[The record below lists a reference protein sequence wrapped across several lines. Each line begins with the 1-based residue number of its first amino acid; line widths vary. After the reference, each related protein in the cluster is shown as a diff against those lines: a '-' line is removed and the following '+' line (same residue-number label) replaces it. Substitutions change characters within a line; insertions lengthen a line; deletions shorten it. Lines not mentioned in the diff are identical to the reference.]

1 MMLAT
6 TVMTLAVAVANMYP
20 AFTVHQV
27 LQAFRKN
34 WSICSPQQL
43 SEESSYHPHFTDEE
57 TMAQRP
63 FLKLPN

>member
-1 MMLAT
+1 
-6 TVMTLAVAVANMYP
+6 MTLAVAVANIYP

-27 LQAFRKN
+27 LQAFPKN
-34 WSICSPQQL
+34 WSFCSPQQL

-57 TMAQRP
+57 TMAQRL